1 MSVLEIERNF
11 LSRKYCFRAK
21 KRRGWDSNPCG
32 PEGPRALKA
41 RALTTLPPRL
51 SGHSWV
57 SCLFLFS
64 VPEQYFHSVKIIKC
78 VPRGVLMG
86 NIVEVSLNRELLDAI
101 FEGARR
107 LYPRETFLL
116 LRGKK
121 TKNLI
126 HVTDLVVP
134 PLTVYGY
141 GFANFPLH
149 MLPMDFSLVG
159 TVHSHPSGNVSP
171 SNVDLNHFFG
181 RILMIVGCP
190 IRRRAERGSLRF

>member
-1 MSVLEIERNF
+1 M
-11 LSRKYCFRAK
+11 
-21 KRRGWDSNPCG
+21 D
-32 PEGPRALKA
+32 
-41 RALTTLPPRL
+41 
-51 SGHSWV
+51 
-57 SCLFLFS
+57 
-64 VPEQYFHSVKIIKC
+64 HSVT
-78 VPRGVLMG
+78 
-86 NIVEVSLNRELLDAI
+86 VSMSWELLDAI

-126 HVTDLVVP
+126 QVTDLVVP

-149 MLPMDFSLVG
+149 MLPTDFSLVG

-171 SNVDLNHFFG
+171 SHVDLNHFFG
-181 RILMIVGCP
+181 RILMIIGYPFKSEQDAAVYDSSGKKLP
-190 IRRRAERGSLRF
+190 LQVTKA